1 MTSPALNTP
10 YAVIC
15 DAYANAGYIEQGQ
28 DVDSEQLAFGM
39 RRLNN
44 LVNLRQAEGLRLWL
58 QSDIYVGAE
67 SGALAPL
74 VQGTNL
80 YTLGSAGNVVMTRPT
95 RIIEG
100 YYRDSN
106 FIDRPLLQI
115 SRNEWDILSLKKAGV
130 TAQQGTINQFF
141 VDKQVSTMN
150 LYLWL
155 APDAIAVQ
163 GSVHI
168 IVQQQQPNVVGL
180 TDTMQ
185 FGPEWFLYLGWAL
198 GHELS
203 QGQPIAVQ
211 TKCAAHAEQ
220 YKEIIDGWDVE
231 DASTL
236 FQPDSRQQ
244 YVGNRFR

>member
-1 MTSPALNTP
+1 MTAPLLNTP

-15 DAYANAGYIEQGQ
+15 DAYANAGYTEQGQ
-28 DVDSEQLAFGM
+28 DVNGEQLAFGM

-58 QSDIYVGAE
+58 QQDVFIGAE
-67 SGALAPL
+67 AGSIAPL

-80 YTLGSAGNVVMTRPT
+80 YTFGSTGNVVMTRPT

-100 YYRDSN
+100 YYRDN
-106 FIDRPLLQI
+106 NLIDRPLLQI
-115 SRNEWDILSLKKAGV
+115 SRNEWDTLSLKAANQI
-130 TAQQGTINQFF
+130 AQEGTINQFF
-141 VDKQVSTMN
+141 VDKQIATMN

-155 APDAIAVQ
+155 APDSVAVQ
-163 GSVHI
+163 GSVHVI
-168 IVQQQQPNVVGL
+168 IQQQQPNVVGL

-185 FGPEWFLYLGWAL
+185 FGPEWFLYLGWHL
-198 GHELS
+198 GWELS

-211 TKCAAHAEQ
+211 KKCEQ
-220 YKEIIDGWDVE
+220 HTIIYKDIIDGWDVE

-236 FQPDSRQQ
+236 FQPDTRQQ
-244 YVGNRFR
+244 YVANRFR

>member
-1 MTSPALNTP
+1 MTSPLLNTP

-15 DAYANAGYIEQGQ
+15 DAYFNAGYTEAGQ
-28 DVDSEQLAFGM
+28 DVDSEQLATGM

-44 LVNLRQAEGLRLWL
+44 LMNLRQAEGLRLWL
-58 QSDIYVGAE
+58 QSDVSIGAE
-67 SGALAPL
+67 AGSLAPL
-74 VQGTNL
+74 VQGVNL
-80 YTLGSAGNVVMTRPT
+80 YTFGSSGSVVTTRPT

-115 SRNEWDILSLKKAGV
+115 SRNEWDTLSLKKGGQV
-130 TAQQGTINQFF
+130 AQEGTINQFF
-141 VDKQVSTMN
+141 IDKQIATMN

-155 APDAIAVQ
+155 APDAVAAQ
-163 GSVHI
+163 GSVHVI
-168 IVQQQQPNVVGL
+168 LQQQQPNVVGL
-180 TDTMQ
+180 NDTLQ
-185 FGPEWFLYLGWAL
+185 FGPEWFLYLGWHL
-198 GHELS
+198 GWELS

-211 TKCAAHAEQ
+211 NKCEKHMMM
-220 YKEIIDGWDVE
+220 YKDIIDGWDVE